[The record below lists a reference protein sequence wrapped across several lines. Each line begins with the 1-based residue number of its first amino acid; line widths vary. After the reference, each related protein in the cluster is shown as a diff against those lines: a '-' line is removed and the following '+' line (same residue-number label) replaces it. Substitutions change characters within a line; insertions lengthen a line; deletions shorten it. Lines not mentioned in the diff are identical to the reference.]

1 MFLDRLISIQLRR
14 FVKGRPRIVFFLLAR
29 STRRNYLDWTIF
41 KPNMPSIEELTV
53 EEQVRLAQ
61 VAGVLPVGLRPSE
74 VRQRNFQPSG
84 SRKEPLINQ
93 IPSEIDNVTI
103 HNVPQEAM
111 DSQEDDEEGEG
122 EDFDDEAEMMR
133 QRRRVEDQ
141 RPPDF
146 ADEIFNV
153 IMYLIPYSTLFLML
167 DM

>member
-1 MFLDRLISIQLRR
+1 
-14 FVKGRPRIVFFLLAR
+14 
-29 STRRNYLDWTIF
+29 
-41 KPNMPSIEELTV
+41 MPSIEELTV

-61 VAGVLPVGLRPSE
+61 AAGVLPVGLRPSE
-74 VRQRNFQPSG
+74 VRQRKFQPSG
-84 SRKEPLINQ
+84 SRKEPLINH
-93 IPSEIDNVTI
+93 IPSEIDNITI

-111 DSQEDDEEGEG
+111 DFQEDDEEGED